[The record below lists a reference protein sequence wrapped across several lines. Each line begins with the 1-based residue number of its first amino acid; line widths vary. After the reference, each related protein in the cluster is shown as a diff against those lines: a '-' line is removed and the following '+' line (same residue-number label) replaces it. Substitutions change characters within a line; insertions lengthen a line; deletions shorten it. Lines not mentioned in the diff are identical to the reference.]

1 MVKFAVNAGVQPQVL
16 FAQIISSLAR
26 MLDMIEGYSSHHSHK
41 LGILS
46 IHLGKKLGLDSKY
59 LRDIFYAALLHDV
72 GEIAIADNILCDS
85 KSLSKMQLI
94 NVWEHPIR
102 GAEITKKLPSLIYHK
117 RSLAQRQILDIWEHT
132 IIGEEIT
139 RQVPSLDGSA
149 FLIRW
154 SHEWWD
160 GSGYPDQLV
169 WDQIPLGSQI
179 INLCDTYDALL
190 NDRPYRKAFSI
201 EDTLKEIKTF
211 SGVQFNPEL
220 AKEFLSLQPK
230 FKKLLS
236 RQEQEFDALLGELL
250 PTEKELTSFSQDY
263 IMLTLRVFARVIDA
277 RHAYTQTHS
286 WRVANI
292 SEEIAKAMK
301 LSSKEI
307 EEIRVA
313 ALLHDV
319 GKVAI
324 SSLILDKPYYLSKEE
339 LKLIHTHSLRSEE
352 VIRGI
357 PGLERVAEI
366 VAYHH
371 ERYDG
376 LGYPSGRSGSDIP
389 LASRILAVADAFDAM
404 TSDRPYRR
412 ALTWEQALGE
422 IERHAGDQFDP
433 QVVKTLL
440 NLVHE
445 KYGLK
450 F

>member
-1 MVKFAVNAGVQPQVL
+1 
-16 FAQIISSLAR
+16 

-46 IHLGKKLGLDSKY
+46 VHLGKKLGLDSKY
-59 LRDIFYAALLHDV
+59 LRDIFYAALLHDI
-72 GEIAIADNILCDS
+72 GEIAIADNILYNS
-85 KSLSKMQLI
+85 KVLSKMQLI
-94 NVWEHPIR
+94 NVWEHPVW
-102 GAEITKKLPSLIYHK
+102 GAEIAKKLPSLIYHK
-117 RSLAQRQILDIWEHT
+117 RSLTQRQILDIWEHT
-132 IIGEEIT
+132 IIGEEIA
-139 RQVPSLDGSA
+139 RQVPSLDGAA

-179 INLCDTYDALL
+179 INICDTYDALL
-190 NDRPYRKAFSI
+190 NDRPYRKAFSN

-220 AKEFLSLQPK
+220 AEEFLSLQPG
-230 FKKLLS
+230 FEKLLS
-236 RQEQEFDALLGELL
+236 RLEREFNALLGEFL
-250 PTEKELTSFSQDY
+250 PTEKELASFSEDY
-263 IMLTLRVFARVIDA
+263 IMVTLRVFARVIDA

-292 SEEIAKAMK
+292 GQEIGEAMK
-301 LSSKEI
+301 LPSKEI

-324 SSLILDKPYYLSKEE
+324 SGLILDKPYYLSKKEF
-339 LKLIHTHSLRSEE
+339 KLIHAHPLRSEE
-352 VIRGI
+352 VIRRI
-357 PGLERVAEI
+357 PGLEKVAEI

-376 LGYPSGRSGSDIP
+376 LGYPRGLSGSDIP
-389 LASRILAVADAFDAM
+389 LASIILAVADAFDAM
-404 TSDRPYRR
+404 TSDRPYRK

-422 IERHAGDQFDP
+422 VERHAGDQFDP
-433 QVVKTLL
+433 EVVK
-440 NLVHE
+440 VVE
-445 KYGLK
+445 
-450 F
+450 